1 MAEAIEIP
9 VLTERFL
16 LRAGARRL
24 VSHRQAD
31 VKQVK
36 VSRKRMIYHGLLRVV
51 AEVGRRRRLRRFSEF
66 LADELSA
73 TSEQETDIN
82 EEGDGIL
89 MVGKDKEVVEA
100 MAMMV
105 EEALVYSCLASI
117 LFTIVWYR
125 IMPNRSIH
133 FMCNWFN

>member
-1 MAEAIEIP
+1 M
-9 VLTERFL
+9 
-16 LRAGARRL
+16 

-73 TSEQETDIN
+73 TSEQETDMN

-89 MVGKDKEVVEA
+89 VVGKDKEVVGA

-117 LFTIVWYR
+117 LLTIVWYR

-133 FMCNWFN
+133 FLCNWFN